1 RVHLLCRAGDFA
13 THLGLVR
20 AGLALG
26 ELPVNA
32 TLDEVGARLEPE
44 NGVRQIDGSGL
55 FAFERGDL
63 HFHVTRPP
71 SSWGRPAF
79 SPWPA
84 WHPLAARALQPEPAR
99 LRLLLRQRLAAP
111 HPALPRRP
119 RGICPAS
126 ALPSA
131 ALSSRRR
138 AR

>member
-13 THLGLVR
+13 PHLGLVR

-32 TLDEVGARLEPE
+32 TLDAVGARLEPE

-84 WHPLAARALQPEPAR
+84 FLRLAARARQPGPAR
-99 LRLLLRQRLAAP
+99 VRLLVRRGLAALR
-111 HPALPRRP
+111 PALPGRA
-119 RGICPAS
+119 RGICRA
-126 ALPSA
+126 AGLPSA
-131 ALSSRRR
+131 ALS
-138 AR
+138 